1 MPDCRDNMEYF
12 TYCIFFITYYVL
24 VYMYMNDRKGY
35 LSYSKQKSG
44 GTHFG
49 ERTSEY
55 KNRKTQK

>member
-1 MPDCRDNMEYF
+1 
-12 TYCIFFITYYVL
+12 
-24 VYMYMNDRKGY
+24 MNDRKGY